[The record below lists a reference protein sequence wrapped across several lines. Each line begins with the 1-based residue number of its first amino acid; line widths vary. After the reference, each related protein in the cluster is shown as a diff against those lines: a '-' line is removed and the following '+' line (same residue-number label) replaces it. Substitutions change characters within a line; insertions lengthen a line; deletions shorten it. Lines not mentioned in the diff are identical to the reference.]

1 MDGQAEIVRAF
12 HQAGGPV
19 NGVGPAA
26 ESPLKGFTV
35 AVTSDR
41 RREELASMFMRRGAR
56 VITAPMIRID
66 LMADDQELRR
76 ANDHC
81 MAAPAD
87 IVVITTGIGFR
98 KWVEAADGW
107 GKREGL
113 LAWLSQTELV
123 ARGPKVRGALRAAG
137 LVEAWAPAS
146 EAMAEVL
153 ERLLTR
159 DLAGRRIV
167 IQLHGDPLDEVVNA
181 LVEAGAEVVTV
192 PVYQL
197 ATPTDAVSVER
208 LIRSIIAVHV
218 DCVVFTSAPAAV
230 SMLDAGSLLGV
241 RDELLKAFATTVSA
255 ACVGSIC
262 AAPFAAAGVSVILPE
277 KARLG
282 GLVRAVGEEL
292 PRLRSRHFTV
302 AGHGL
307 EIRGHTVV
315 LDNKSVI
322 LPPAP
327 MAVLRALAAQPGA
340 VLTRE
345 ELADCLPGHES
356 GRHAVEMAVTACDRC
371 FASRGLCRQSSSAAT
386 GSLPIYR
393 DRLSSRSSRVQQ
405 GVGSKSDSAVVVV
418 VDGTDDPEPEVPP
431 VDGVLP
437 PDPVTVVVVVVV
449 VGGLPY
455 GPGGGV
461 TTGSGA

>member
-1 MDGQAEIVRAF
+1 VSWCPVDGQAEIDRTF
-12 HQAGGPV
+12 HGGGVPV
-19 NGVGPAA
+19 NGVAPTA

-123 ARGPKVRGALRAAG
+123 ARGPKVRGAVRAAG

-167 IQLHGDPLDEVVNA
+167 IQLHGDPLDGVVNA

-208 LIRSIIAVHV
+208 LIRSIIAGHV

-255 ACVGSIC
+255 ACVGPIC
-262 AAPFAAAGVSVILPE
+262 AAPFAATGVSVILPE

-315 LDNKSVI
+315 LDNKSVT

-327 MAVLRALAAQPGA
+327 MAVLRALAEQPGA

-356 GRHAVEMAVTACDRC
+356 GRHAVEMAVTRL
-371 FASRGLCRQSSSAAT
+371 R
-386 GSLPIYR
+386 SL
-393 DRLSSRSSRVQQ
+393 LRVAGIVQ
-405 GVGSKSDSAVVVV
+405 
-418 VDGTDDPEPEVPP
+418 
-431 VDGVLP
+431 
-437 PDPVTVVVVVVV
+437 TVVKR
-449 VGGLPY
+449 GYRFSPDLP
-455 GPGGGV
+455 
-461 TTGSGA
+461 